1 MDVEEYEWEEGARGE
16 VYLDMGPEPP
26 APSHN
31 PPYQTLEL
39 TEGIWAAALMGLKA
53 FLEAYP
59 GFPFVFNVF
68 YLPATGDNFHAA
80 SGILATEGPGV
91 GRVDVT

>member
-1 MDVEEYEWEEGARGE
+1 MDVEEYALEEGARGE
-16 VYLDMGPEPP
+16 VYLGMGPETP
-26 APSHN
+26 ARGYS

-39 TEGIWAAALMGLKA
+39 TEGIWAAALMEIEA

-68 YLPATGDNFHAA
+68 YLPATADNFHAA
-80 SGILATEGPGV
+80 SGILATEGPSV
-91 GRVDVT
+91 GRADVT